1 MLQTTTIQK
10 SIMSKK
16 NRQASKRQQ
25 RQETVRVIT
34 NEPRRVKSLKTESV
48 QKPMLNL
55 LLLLTAILP
64 LMFSWELMDGNL
76 SVRYGLLGGFALI
89 FILYFYG
96 FRKKLV
102 TGGWP
107 LLARVVFILGIA
119 FGIWNIV
126 LIFNATNQQ
135 QAYYGISRHFLNI
148 LLLFIVS
155 QIAANEER
163 YLVRLCQLLS
173 VAAIVHSFIG
183 VCQFYDIAF
192 NDLPGNFKP
201 YGLMGNRNLYGSA
214 QILLLPFSIFALYK
228 ASKSWKYI
236 AGLAIAGIAISA
248 ILSQTRSA
256 WLAGL
261 VSGIGGLVLVMIY
274 SPINRKIWLKG
285 TAVALAVI
293 AALAFI
299 LITTDKE
306 GELSRSL
313 KERTGN
319 MFVADTSGGN
329 TAAAA
334 NINERLKI
342 WSKTGEVIKAN
353 WLTGVG
359 AGNWKIDVSKYGTEG
374 LSWAEGK
381 YVPDSPHNDYLLVM
395 AESGIP
401 GALMYLGMWL
411 MIGVIAF
418 KTIIKS
424 QTEERRILNIVMV
437 AGLGGFAVDSM
448 FSFPSERIE
457 HSLYVY
463 LMAGIILG
471 TFISN
476 FNEASQKF
484 RLKNWQFTIFSA
496 IAAFNLFLSIKKYNF
511 EKHLV
516 LSKLYEDQGAKQQ
529 NANAYQL
536 SIDEGNKG
544 KNAFVSVSPNGFPIE
559 AFIGLSYKGLKKYPE
574 ALKEMNTAINYHPYN
589 KALLINKGTVYTV
602 MNKYDTA
609 IQYYNQALKLTPKFD
624 VIYFNLAMNYFH
636 LQKYQECLDALSK
649 VDIGTNKDLMN
660 IKLRAEYELSTK
672 AISK

>member
-1 MLQTTTIQK
+1 
-10 SIMSKK
+10 MSKK
-16 NRQASKRQQ
+16 NSAGSKRQQ
-25 RQETVRVIT
+25 RQEATPVIT
-34 NEPRRVKSLKTESV
+34 KEPKKVKSVKKEAG

-55 LLLLTAILP
+55 LLLLTGILP
-64 LMFSWELMDGNL
+64 FMFSWELMDGNL
-76 SVRYGLLGGFALI
+76 TVRYGLLGGFVLL

-96 FRKKLV
+96 FRKKLI

-107 LLARVVFILGIA
+107 LLVRIVFILGIA
-119 FGIWNIV
+119 YGIWNMV
-126 LIFNATNQQ
+126 SLFTATNQQ

-148 LLLFIVS
+148 MLLFIVS
-155 QIAANEER
+155 QIAANEEG
-163 YLVRLCQLLS
+163 YLLRLCQLLS
-173 VAAIVHSFIG
+173 AAAIIHSFIG
-183 VCQFYDIAF
+183 ACQFYDIAF

-201 YGLMGNRNLYGSA
+201 YGLMGNRNLYGTA
-214 QILLLPFSIFALYK
+214 QVLLLPFSIFALYK
-228 ASKSWKYI
+228 GSKPWKYI
-236 AGLAIAGIAISA
+236 AGLAIAGIAVSA

-256 WLAGL
+256 WLAGI
-261 VSGIGGLVLVMIY
+261 VSIIGGLILVLLY
-274 SPINRKIWLKG
+274 SQVNRKKWIKG
-285 TAVALAVI
+285 TAIAFAVI
-293 AALAFI
+293 AAIAFL

-319 MFVADTSGGN
+319 MFSADTTGGN
-329 TAAAA
+329 TAAAD

-342 WSKTGEVIKAN
+342 WSKTGELIKAN

-395 AESGIP
+395 AEAGIP
-401 GALMYLGMWL
+401 GVLMYLGMWL

-437 AGLGGFAVDSM
+437 AGLAGFAVDSM

-457 HSLYVY
+457 HSLYVC

-476 FNEASQKF
+476 FNEAPQKF
-484 RLKNWQFTIFSA
+484 RLKNWQLAIFGV
-496 IAAFNLFLSIKKYNF
+496 IAAFNLFLSIKKYSF

-536 SIDEGNKG
+536 SIEEGNKG

-574 ALKEMNTAINYHPYN
+574 ALKEMSTAINYHPYN

-624 VIYFNLAMNYFH
+624 VIYFNLAMNYFQ

-649 VDIGTNKDLMN
+649 ADIGTNKDLMN
-660 IKLRAEYELSTK
+660 IKLRAEYELSIKPPSNDK
-672 AISK
+672 AVQ

>member
-1 MLQTTTIQK
+1 
-10 SIMSKK
+10 MSKK
-16 NRQASKRQQ
+16 NREGSKRQQ
-25 RQETVRVIT
+25 RQEATPVI
-34 NEPRRVKSLKTESV
+34 EKESKKGKSAKKETG

-64 LMFSWELMDGNL
+64 FMFSWELMDGNL
-76 SVRYGLLGGFALI
+76 TVRYGLLAGFVLL

-96 FRKKLV
+96 FRKKLI

-107 LLARVVFILGIA
+107 LLARIVFILGIA
-119 FGIWNIV
+119 YGIWNMIS
-126 LIFNATNQQ
+126 LFTATNQQ
-135 QAYYGISRHFLNI
+135 QAYYGISRHFLNM

-155 QIAANEER
+155 QIAANEES

-173 VAAIVHSFIG
+173 VAAIIHSLIG
-183 VCQFYDIAF
+183 VCQFYDVAF
-192 NDLPGNFKP
+192 NDIPGNFKP
-201 YGLMGNRNLYGSA
+201 YGLMGNRNLYGTA
-214 QILLLPFSIFALYK
+214 QVLLLPFSIFSLYK
-228 ASKSWKYI
+228 SSKPWKYI
-236 AGLAIAGIAISA
+236 AGLAIAGIAVSA

-261 VSGIGGLVLVMIY
+261 VSVIGGLILVLLY
-274 SPINRKIWLKG
+274 SPGNRKKWIKG
-285 TAVALAVI
+285 TVVSFAAI
-293 AALAFI
+293 AALAFL

-319 MFVADTSGGN
+319 MFTADTTGGY
-329 TAAAA
+329 TAAAD

-342 WSKTGEVIKAN
+342 WSKTTELIKAN

-359 AGNWKIDVSKYGTEG
+359 AGNWKIDVAKYGTEG

-381 YVPDSPHNDYLLVM
+381 YVPDSPHNDYLLVI

-401 GALMYLGMWL
+401 GALIYLGMWL
-411 MIGVIAF
+411 LIGVIAF

-437 AGLGGFAVDSM
+437 AGLAGFALDSM

-463 LMAGIILG
+463 LMAGIIIG
-471 TFISN
+471 SFISN
-476 FNEASQKF
+476 FNGAPQKF
-484 RLKNWQFTIFSA
+484 RLKNWQLAIFGV
-496 IAAFNLFLSIKKYNF
+496 IAAFNLFLSIKKYSF

-516 LSKLYEDQGAKQQ
+516 LSKLYEDQGVKQQ
-529 NANAYQL
+529 NANAFQL
-536 SIDEGNKG
+536 SIEEGNKG

-574 ALKEMNTAINYHPYN
+574 ALKEMSTAINYHPYN

-609 IQYYNQALKLTPKFD
+609 IQYYNRALKLTPKFD

-649 VDIGTNKDLMN
+649 VDIGTNKDLIN
-660 IKLRAEYELSTK
+660 IKLRAEYELSLK
-672 AISK
+672 PPANDKPAQ